1 MAQRLDALRVIALL
15 KFGKALLLLAAA
27 VGTHLLL
34 QPAIA
39 GDLFRWSTSL
49 GDGFERDL
57 IRRVL
62 QWLNGPGFATMSTVE
77 WLTFAYMALVVVEGV
92 GLWQRRLWAEWL
104 VVLVGA
110 GLIPFELWKIMHPGR
125 NTWLVVLALLINVCV
140 AFYLIV
146 HIQRR
151 ARLRRRS
158 IVS

>member
-39 GDLFRWSTSL
+39 GELYRWSATL

-57 IRRVL
+57 IRRML
-62 QWLNGPGFATMSTVE
+62 QWLSGPGLATMSTVE

-92 GLWQRRLWAEWL
+92 GLWQRQLWAEWL
-104 VVLVGA
+104 VVLVGV
-110 GLIPFELWKIMHPGR
+110 GLIPFELWKILHPGS
-125 NTWLVVLALLINVCV
+125 NTWLVVLALLINVGV
-140 AFYLIV
+140 AFYLIG

-151 ARLRRRS
+151 ALLRRRQ